1 MKYQRKLLLKSV
13 ENSLKILIK
22 ILISINLYVFK
33 SKVPYFKFQEE
44 SKEVTNNRL
53 KNDIE
58 ENKFIHKLTIQR
70 IVTATQSMLIKIL
83 SFVKYYSKFEFFI
96 MT

>member
-1 MKYQRKLLLKSV
+1 MKYQIKMLQKSV
-13 ENSLKILIK
+13 EKSLKILIK
-22 ILISINLYVFK
+22 ILISINLYVSK
-33 SKVPYFKFQEE
+33 SKVPNFRFQEE
-44 SKEVTNNRL
+44 SKEVTSNRL

-70 IVTATQSMLIKIL
+70 AVTTTQSMLIKIL
-83 SFVKYYSKFEFFI
+83 SFLKYNSQFEFLI